1 MTEIVKH
8 PTLGEIVY
16 TESFWTG
23 KKGLTVNGAE
33 AKPISKKEFRI
44 GEQKIEIIGSYFT
57 GISLNIDGETV
68 QLSPK
73 PKWYEVVLA
82 VIPVAFLLTWGN
94 VPALCAIFP
103 VIGGAIG
110 GALGA
115 IGGFAGLGLM
125 KKTNSAAKKV
135 LFGLGAC
142 IATILVAYLIA
153 LGVLALI
160 A

>member
-1 MTEIVKH
+1 M
-8 PTLGEIVY
+8 
-16 TESFWTG
+16 
-23 KKGLTVNGAE
+23 
-33 AKPISKKEFRI
+33 
-44 GEQKIEIIGSYFT
+44 
-57 GISLNIDGETV
+57 NIDGETV